1 MTPVA
6 PRASMVPNVLRG
18 ILYMSVAV
26 SLFPLLNAAVKYLT
40 AELAIAVIIWFRY
53 ATHLVF
59 MVVGFGPQRGLQRLF
74 TSVRPG
80 TQIVRSVLLLV
91 ATTLYVIAIS
101 NVSLTTAASISFTS
115 PLMVVALSAPFLGE
129 RVGAQR
135 WFAVLAGFVGALI
148 IIRPTGGVTHWT
160 GYLVLVTAACYA
172 VFQIM
177 TRALAAYDEAETTNT
192 YSALVGFLVMSAI
205 VPFIWETPVGWLQW
219 GLLLSL
225 GLSGGFGHYLVVKAY
240 QHGPA
245 AVIAPFGYAQLVGA
259 TGLGYIVFGD
269 FPDEW
274 TWLGAAIIIG
284 SGLYVI
290 YREGVRGRSP
300 APSESK

>member
-1 MTPVA
+1 MTLAA
-6 PRASMVPNVLRG
+6 PTGSTAPNVLRG

-53 ATHLVF
+53 ATHF
-59 MVVGFGPQRGLQRLF
+59 IYMAASFAPRRGVRRLF
-74 TSVRPG
+74 TSARLG

-101 NVSLTTAASISFTS
+101 HVPLTTAASISFTS
-115 PLMVVALSAPFLGE
+115 PLMVVALSVPFLGE
-129 RVGAQR
+129 RVGAHR
-135 WFAVLAGFVGALI
+135 WFAVIAGFLGAMV
-148 IIRPTGGVTHWT
+148 IIRPAGGVTHWS
-160 GYLVLVTAACYA
+160 GFLVLGTAACYA
-172 VFQIM
+172 VYQIM
-177 TRALAAYDEAETTNT
+177 TRALAAHDKAETTST
-192 YSALVGFLVMSAI
+192 YSALVGFLAMSA
-205 VPFIWETPVGWLQW
+205 VMPFVWETPVGWLQW

-245 AVIAPFGYAQLVGA
+245 AVIAPFAYVQLVGA
-259 TGLGYIVFGD
+259 TVLGYIVFGD
-269 FPDEW
+269 FPDKW

-284 SGLYVI
+284 SGLYII
-290 YREGVRGRSP
+290 YREGVRGRSRTP
-300 APSESK
+300 QA